1 MIRIL
6 MLDLGDTLAN
16 DHGVFPHVPDAL
28 KAISG
33 FETGAGERLP
43 MCLISDYRMPA
54 TPGEIDAL
62 FGEYLNHLEQLGLK
76 SFFEPVARCVTLS
89 THAGVRKPAR
99 RIFETAIERL
109 GMAASLTECLFITE
123 NAQHIA
129 VCKSYAMQTLQFG
142 PVGTLGVDFSDWS
155 EAPLLVAH
163 IVAPRNRR
171 NLEVALNT
179 RLAVRDHL
187 RLLSLEPV
195 TTAERIH
202 GRAKD
207 WHPVYG
213 QQLGAA
219 DGVYVECTIPVTIQL
234 DARGRIEAVERGAP
248 AQEELTEA
256 THFVATLAA
265 NQQIGFSPGPLPSGT
280 THQAE
285 VDTEGRRLLK
295 RKRFSAL

>member
-1 MIRIL
+1 
-6 MLDLGDTLAN
+6 
-16 DHGVFPHVPDAL
+16 
-28 KAISG
+28 
-33 FETGAGERLP
+33 

-54 TPGEIDAL
+54 TPGEIDVL

-142 PVGTLGVDFSDWS
+142 PVGTLGWI
-155 EAPLLVAH
+155 LVIGRRPRCSWH
-163 IVAPRNRR
+163 I
-171 NLEVALNT
+171 
-179 RLAVRDHL
+179 
-187 RLLSLEPV
+187 LSLPGTAGTWKWRLTLGSPCV
-195 TTAERIH
+195 TTCACCPWSLGLQLSASMVGLRTGTRYMGSSSVPGQRLCRVH
-202 GRAKD
+202 HPGDDSARRAWPDRGGRAWRAGPEK
-207 WHPVYG
+207 
-213 QQLGAA
+213 
-219 DGVYVECTIPVTIQL
+219 
-234 DARGRIEAVERGAP
+234 
-248 AQEELTEA
+248 LTEA

-265 NQQIGFSPGPLPSGT
+265 NQQIGFSPGPLPPGT

-285 VDTEGRRLLK
+285 SILRGVVC
-295 RKRFSAL
+295 